1 MSTSSVLTSWRTTS
15 VNLDPQIVADAKIAL
30 WEAQRAGIKDCPK
43 NLSALY
49 AVALSKEIEE
59 LRRKAVKATPKRGS
73 ERA

>member
-1 MSTSSVLTSWRTTS
+1 MQAKRTS

-49 AVALSKEIEE
+49 AVALMKEIEE
-59 LRRKAVKATPKRGS
+59 LRKKARKTSKQGVVAHP
-73 ERA
+73 